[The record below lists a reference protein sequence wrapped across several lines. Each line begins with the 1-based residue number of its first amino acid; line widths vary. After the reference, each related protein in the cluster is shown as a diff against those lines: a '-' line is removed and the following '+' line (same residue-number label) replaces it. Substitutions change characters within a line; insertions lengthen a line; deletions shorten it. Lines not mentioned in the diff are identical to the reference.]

1 MVDGKGGERGA
12 AWMNDRKKQKSQI
25 RVPQEEKKCREE
37 EQTWNNKSWGKEG
50 ERQKNNP
57 LISTEG
63 KESNVTKK

>member
-37 EQTWNNKSWGKEG
+37 EQTWNNKS
-50 ERQKNNP
+50 
-57 LISTEG
+57 
-63 KESNVTKK
+63 